1 MKMKESEWK
10 CMKWKSE
17 FAAMVLQQRTHIWS
31 EISTPYNPNVSILF
45 QMRTENN
52 IKSFSILAYHMTNC
66 SIAFNSLHLQ
76 TGHWKHS
83 LHIRSVCES
92 MWLYLR
98 EHVNQK
104 KNCILR
110 PWALK
115 WWWSK
120 RPNQSKRADK
130 MSQKEINAIKV
141 FLSEEELQKS

>member
-1 MKMKESEWK
+1 MKESEWK

-52 IKSFSILAYHMTNC
+52 IESFSILAYHMTNC

-76 TGHWKHS
+76 TEHWKHS

-98 EHVNQK
+98 EHVKQK
-104 KNCILR
+104 KIAFLDLG
-110 PWALK
+110 PWSGGEVK
-115 WWWSK
+115 GQIK
-120 RPNQSKRADK
+120 VKGQK